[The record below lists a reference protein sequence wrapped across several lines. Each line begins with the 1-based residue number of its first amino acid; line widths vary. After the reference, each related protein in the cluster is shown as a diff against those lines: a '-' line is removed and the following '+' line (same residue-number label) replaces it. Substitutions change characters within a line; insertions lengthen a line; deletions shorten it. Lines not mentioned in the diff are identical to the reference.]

1 MLVLLTGLVISS
13 QQCKDDDRCTSRT
26 LLAQLTRV
34 SLGATLLVQLLL
46 ALLSLALPIK
56 ATLRLPRVSFRGVP
70 RSYQLL
76 VLSDMID
83 GLCSSID
90 TMQFG
95 WLLKHGNIG
104 VQWSATATSATSFY
118 LSLSILASALTLLF
132 CVSVTVSATPPMIL
146 TVIVALLLFPPM
158 TYSVEAMFAAD
169 FLGANTTQI
178 LLALAISL
186 QVVKSV
192 ATGLLK
198 LRVLPSRW
206 SYVVYSSYASL
217 DISMACAASPLLLK

>member
-1 MLVLLTGLVISS
+1 
-13 QQCKDDDRCTSRT
+13 
-26 LLAQLTRV
+26 
-34 SLGATLLVQLLL
+34 
-46 ALLSLALPIK
+46 
-56 ATLRLPRVSFRGVP
+56 
-70 RSYQLL
+70 
-76 VLSDMID
+76 
-83 GLCSSID
+83 
-90 TMQFG
+90 MQFG

-132 CVSVTVSATPPMIL
+132 YVSVTVSATPPMIL
-146 TVIVALLLFPPM
+146 TVIVALLLPPM

-169 FLGANTTQI
+169 LLGANTTQI

-186 QVVKSV
+186 QVIKSV